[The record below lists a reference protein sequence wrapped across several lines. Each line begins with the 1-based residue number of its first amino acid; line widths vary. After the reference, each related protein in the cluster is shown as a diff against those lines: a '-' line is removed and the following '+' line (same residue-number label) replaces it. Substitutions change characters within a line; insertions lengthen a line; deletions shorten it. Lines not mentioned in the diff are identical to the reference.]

1 VSGKGTK
8 AYTTPRAFGGFQI
21 PISLQSA
28 AIRRY
33 CEERG
38 LAFHLHA
45 NENLIPH
52 TYLVL
57 ESVVADAA
65 TYEGIAMCSI
75 DMLPTDSRHRRD
87 LVRRCLAAGCRLHF
101 LFEQRVVATAADA
114 DELETLIGLGTV
126 ARTDVARRAELS
138 ALARLI

>member
-1 VSGKGTK
+1 MSGKGTK

-38 LAFHLHA
+38 LSFHLHA
-45 NENLIPH
+45 NENLIPN

-65 TYEGIAMCSI
+65 SYEGIAMCST

-87 LVRRCLAAGCRLHF
+87 LVQRCLTAGCRLHF
-101 LFEQRVVATAADA
+101 LFEQRVVATTTNA
-114 DELETLIGLGTV
+114 DELETLISLGMV
-126 ARTDVARRAELS
+126 ARTDVARRAELQ

>member
-1 VSGKGTK
+1 MSSKGTK
-8 AYTTPRAFGGFQI
+8 AYTSSRAFGGLQI
-21 PISLQSA
+21 PIPLQSA

-33 CEERG
+33 CEERS
-38 LAFHLHA
+38 LVFHLHVV
-45 NENLIPH
+45 ENLIPG

-65 TYEGIAMCSI
+65 LYEGIAMCSI
-75 DMLPTDSRHRRD
+75 DMLPSDSRHRRD
-87 LVRRCLAAGCRLHF
+87 IVQRCLAAGCRLHF

>member
-1 VSGKGTK
+1 MSGRGTK
-8 AYTTPRAFGGFQI
+8 AYTSSRAFGGFQI
-21 PISLQSA
+21 PIPLQSA

-33 CEERG
+33 CEERF
-38 LAFHLHA
+38 LTFHLHVV
-45 NENLIPH
+45 ENLIPGN
-52 TYLVL
+52 YLVL
-57 ESVVADAA
+57 ESVVTSADQ
-65 TYEGIAMCSI
+65 YEGIAMCSI

-114 DELETLIGLGTV
+114 DELETLIGLVTV
-126 ARTDVARRAELS
+126 ARTDAARRAELS